1 MEEKQRAV
9 RAMGRVEREHI
20 LDGRLREEPDWC
32 YNRAASK
39 TDESQERIDRS
50 VRRAGRRECSERA
63 MVHVKAVQSE
73 TDSDTGKEEERGT
86 TGRVEDMLEGKI
98 QDRDQKWERERCR
111 NRAGRRA
118 ARNASRSHGGSM
130 TRAG

>member
-20 LDGRLREEPDWC
+20 LDGRLREEPDRC

-39 TDESQERIDRS
+39 TDESQERIDRR

-63 MVHVKAVQSE
+63 MVYVKAGQSE
-73 TDSDTGKEEERGT
+73 TDSGTGKEEERGT
-86 TGRVEDMLEGKI
+86 TGGVEDTLEGKI
-98 QDRDQKWERERCR
+98 QDRDKKWERERCR